1 MRFAFSAIAASAVL
15 AACATATEDTSETLV
30 TETETLVTEEIE
42 TVMETPETGAT
53 DPYLWMEEVEGEA
66 ALAWV
71 NAQNDR
77 SLAAIQAD
85 PVYDENYAKA
95 IDLATSNDRIPYGSV
110 RDGLVY
116 NFWQDETNVRG
127 LWRRTTLDSY
137 KTDDP

>member
-1 MRFAFSAIAASAVL
+1 MMMRFALSAVAASAIL
-15 AACATATEDTSETLV
+15 AACTTATEDT
-30 TETETLVTEEIE
+30 TETLITEAETSVTEEIE
-42 TVMETPETGAT
+42 TVMEKPEMAAT

-77 SLAAIQAD
+77 SLAAIQAES
-85 PVYDENYAKA
+85 VYEDNYAKA
-95 IDLATSNDRIPYGSV
+95 LDLATSTDRIPYGTV

-127 LWRRTTLDSY
+127 LWRRTT
-137 KTDDP
+137 